1 MIYNFEKD
9 RFHIYRGSEELK
21 NCPNFLNHHHENMK
35 ESFKLPITNFTIIQR
50 MKTNVRVIF
59 FYFNI
64 FENKKYSPSR
74 YSDYPQASRVQTR
87 VNQARTR
94 DQPCCTASLF
104 LTEPSN
110 RQTNAFTTDF

>member
-9 RFHIYRGSEELK
+9 RFHIYREELK

-64 FENKKYSPSR
+64 FENKKHSPSR

>member
-59 FYFNI
+59 FILI
-64 FENKKYSPSR
+64 FSKIKNTHPL
-74 YSDYPQASRVQTR
+74 VT
-87 VNQARTR
+87 
-94 DQPCCTASLF
+94 
-104 LTEPSN
+104 LTIRRHPVYKRE
-110 RQTNAFTTDF
+110 